1 MSTLAELEDDVRDF
15 VGPGVYYRF
24 FLPAGSTEWVDYA
37 IKFACRQIC
46 CLMGLTRLDIMCTPS
61 NNQIIIPGDSIKV
74 VSCQSRWTNS
84 GGAPVGKILL
94 ESTIQIEDQKNA
106 NWRSRTGYPTVW
118 IQASGYA
125 ILLNGQPPSNS
136 VLVGYIQD
144 PTPMVNPTD
153 TPDPRIPA
161 YFHQYLKF
169 AAAAWLLSQAGQTQ
183 DIKKASEH
191 FAKFT
196 NGIGVGAIPLA
207 NVDVRR

>member
-1 MSTLAELEDDVRDF
+1 
-15 VGPGVYYRF
+15 
-24 FLPAGSTEWVDYA
+24 
-37 IKFACRQIC
+37 
-46 CLMGLTRLDIMCTPS
+46 
-61 NNQIIIPGDSIKV
+61 
-74 VSCQSRWTNS
+74 
-84 GGAPVGKILL
+84 L